1 MNRKR
6 IGIVFS
12 GFLACV
18 TIVGH
23 PSAAQGDVV
32 AEMRHKLVSIQVRD
46 ESTTPNKLKEGTGF
60 LASREGFIVT
70 STHLFDAFGSVAL
83 DSLKISIS
91 ISDNDPLHNKKAFI
105 VESRPGVGVALLKTP
120 SGDED
125 YQFVTFGTTNGLQ
138 AGSSALSLSGFVTG
152 QVAPQTVPTYLS
164 SKDSS
169 NARTWV
175 VSTNLVDP
183 GSVGG
188 PVFSP
193 LDGKVVGI
201 IDSVKPS
208 GTEFVPIELASS
220 VLIPLQLS
228 SVLELMVPA
237 VLDKRIGDG
246 TSNFLSQ
253 QLGRDLLTAWLR
265 SYLAGAGNS
274 DIEDYIKRN
283 ATKLEGMLDTYMQ
296 HYVNYSY
303 NDTFV
308 LATQGG
314 LKSHEFPFYKAD
326 GDRGDL
332 SCEAKYP
339 SNPNSKVYPNK
350 IIYTFNDNPTEQH
363 FGLSQTRPSNIV
375 KKFDKIAKE
384 NASLYDPARPANTL
398 SPYHVISFTVEDT
411 PAIDGTITVQCT
423 LVIIGAAKY
432 D

>member
-1 MNRKR
+1 MKRKR
-6 IGIVFS
+6 IGIVFGS
-12 GFLACV
+12 FLACAA
-18 TIVGH
+18 IVGH

-46 ESTTPNKLKEGTGF
+46 DSTTPNKLKEGTGF
-60 LASREGFIVT
+60 LASRDGFIVT
-70 STHLFDAFGSVAL
+70 STHLFDTFGSVTL

-91 ISDNDPLHNKKAFI
+91 ISDNDLLHNKRAFI

-120 SGDED
+120 SGDDD
-125 YQFVTFGTTNGLQ
+125 YRFVTFGTTHGLQ

-152 QVAPQTVPTYLS
+152 QVAPQTVPTFLS

-175 VSTNLVDP
+175 VTNLVDP
-183 GSVGG
+183 GSIGG

-193 LDGKVVGI
+193 QDGKVVGI

-208 GTEFVPIELASS
+208 GTEFVPIELASL

-228 SVLELMVPA
+228 SVLELMVTEA
-237 VLDKRIGDG
+237 LDKRIGDG

-253 QLGRDLLTAWLR
+253 QPGRDLLTAWLR
-265 SYLAGAGNS
+265 GYLAGAGNS

-283 ATKLEGMLDTYMQ
+283 ATKLESMLDTHMQ

-314 LKSHEFPFYKAD
+314 LKSHDFPFYKAD

-339 SNPNSKVYPNK
+339 SNPNSTVYPNK
-350 IIYTFNDNPTEQH
+350 IIFTYNDSPTEQH
-363 FGLSQTRPSNIV
+363 FGLSQTRPSNTV
-375 KKFDKIAKE
+375 KKFDKIPKE
-384 NASLYDPARPANTL
+384 NASLYDLARPASTL
-398 SPYHVISFTVEDT
+398 SPYQVISFTVEDT